1 MRRFDKTKNIKKINI
16 LAERRYLQSK
26 GLLKENYNIENLS
39 NEDYVQ
45 NFLDNFYVGL
55 DDIQYDLEKLFV
67 DFNLK
72 YYDDDIN
79 SSYSVEMIFDVEG
92 FSMNVILI
100 NFYIGWDEEKQ
111 DFLKTFKLKYS
122 DSFKPV
128 VDYIQK
134 EFIRRYDK
142 GEL

>member
-1 MRRFDKTKNIKKINI
+1 MRRFDKIKNIKKINI

-26 GLLKENYNIENLS
+26 GLLNENYNIEHLS

-55 DDIQYDLEKLFV
+55 YDMQYDLENLFV
-67 DFNLK
+67 DFKLK
-72 YYDDDIN
+72 YYDDDVN

-92 FSMNVILI
+92 FSMNVISI

>member
-1 MRRFDKTKNIKKINI
+1 MRRFDKIKNIKKINI
-16 LAERRYLQSK
+16 LTERRYLQSK

-39 NEDYVQ
+39 NEDYIQ